1 MSRLTVTAFVT
12 LDGVMQA
19 PGGPQEDDSGG
30 FCFGGWVHAYADE
43 DMGQTLAE
51 WFAMADAFLLGRR
64 TYEIFA
70 AHWPRVLDPNDS
82 IAEALNR
89 LPKYV
94 ASSTLKDPLWAH
106 TTVLEGNVVSA
117 IRELKKMPGKELQV
131 HGSCALIQ
139 TLLKHGLVDELRLM
153 TFPVVLGM
161 GKRLFG
167 YGAAPSAM
175 ALTGTRLTGSGVV
188 VQVYQPA
195 GAVKL
200 GSFVLS

>member
-1 MSRLTVTAFVT
+1 MGRLTVTAFVT

-19 PGGPQEDDSGG
+19 PGGPDDDDSGG
-30 FCFGGWVHAYADE
+30 FCFGGWAFPYADE
-43 DMGQTLAE
+43 DMGRTLAE
-51 WFAMADAFLLGRR
+51 WCAMADAFLLGRR

-70 AHWPRVLDPNDS
+70 AHWPLVTDPTDS
-82 IAEALNR
+82 VAAAFNS

-94 ASSTLKDPLWAH
+94 ASSTLKDPAWSN
-106 TTVLEGNVVSA
+106 TTVIDSNIVSA
-117 IRELKKMPGKELQV
+117 VRELKRLSQRELQV
-131 HGSCALIQ
+131 HGSSALIQ
-139 TLLKHGLVDELRLM
+139 TLLKHGLIDELRLM

-175 ALTGTRLTGSGVV
+175 ALTGARLTGAGVL

-200 GSFVLS
+200 GSFALE